1 MKKITLKDIA
11 EVTGLSINSV
21 SRALKDKDSI
31 SVETRKM
38 VQQVAKEMGYI
49 PNSVSYTHLSLHPD
63 HAVYDASL
71 HGSDQGRRFHTHHDR
86 QCGIDLGGHHP
97 VPLH

>member
-31 SVETRKM
+31 SLETRKM
-38 VQQVAKEMGYI
+38 VQQVAKDMGYI
-49 PNSVSYTHLSLHPD
+49 PIPS
-63 HAVYDASL
+63 
-71 HGSDQGRRFHTHHDR
+71 
-86 QCGIDLGGHHP
+86 P
-97 VPLH
+97 VPCVPAGPTALPSSLAKWSTLIMPT

>member
-31 SVETRKM
+31 SLETRKM
-38 VQQVAKEMGYI
+38 VQQVAKDMGYI
-49 PNSVSYTHLSLHPD
+49 PNSLASSMRSGGPTALPSSLAKWSTLIMP
-63 HAVYDASL
+63 
-71 HGSDQGRRFHTHHDR
+71 T
-86 QCGIDLGGHHP
+86 
-97 VPLH
+97 

>member
-31 SVETRKM
+31 SLETRKM
-38 VQQVAKEMGYI
+38 VQQVAKDMG
-49 PNSVSYTHLSLHPD
+49 
-63 HAVYDASL
+63 
-71 HGSDQGRRFHTHHDR
+71 
-86 QCGIDLGGHHP
+86 
-97 VPLH
+97 